1 MEEARRRIKRERKK
15 EKREGEN
22 DDGRRKCRT
31 RFRLALLHNFIA
43 LSPVFATKKRA
54 KREEGRGGGRRW
66 NRYFIIR
73 WEEFPAC
80 EYNCQ
85 SAVRAKL
92 T

>member
-43 LSPVFATKKRA
+43 LSPVFATEKRA
-54 KREEGRGGGRRW
+54 KREEGRGGGGTGTLLFVGKNFSRV
-66 NRYFIIR
+66 NVIVEVRY
-73 WEEFPAC
+73 AQ
-80 EYNCQ
+80 N
-85 SAVRAKL
+85 
-92 T
+92 